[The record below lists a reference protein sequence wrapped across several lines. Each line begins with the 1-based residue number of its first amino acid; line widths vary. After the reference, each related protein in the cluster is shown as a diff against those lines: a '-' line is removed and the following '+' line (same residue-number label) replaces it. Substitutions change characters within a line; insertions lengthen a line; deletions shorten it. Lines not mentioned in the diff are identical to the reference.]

1 MNTKPVTLHLRA
13 DFSIHFQYK
22 PFCNRKAESCRIF
35 ASCFICFIETFKDS
49 LKIDPIRIF
58 HSILTLASLCFLLFS
73 ESSILYSMIQPVF
86 TMFCI
91 ILLSACP
98 FPMIQTGVSVKSIP
112 EQFPFLPIHHNM
124 KTLFLSESELSFVV
138 LFSIHTFHF
147 LTLYK

>member
-58 HSILTLASLCFLLFS
+58 HSILNTSFALFS
-73 ESSILYSMIQPVF
+73 FFSVESSILYFHDPTRFHNVLYNPSKR
-86 TMFCI
+86 
-91 ILLSACP
+91 LSIPHDPNRRICQVKFRNNSPFCP
-98 FPMIQTGVSVKSIP
+98 FII
-112 EQFPFLPIHHNM
+112 I
-124 KTLFLSESELSFVV
+124 
-138 LFSIHTFHF
+138 
-147 LTLYK
+147 